1 MKTIQ
6 NEAFDK
12 IYRIKKLKNNDKIE
26 SFDCG
31 DADLNN
37 FILNQS
43 LFFSS
48 EKLAV
53 SYALESVENKDVLAF
68 FSLSNDKISIDD
80 FDNKNQYNRFSRRF
94 NNRKRLKSYPA
105 VKIGRLG
112 VSNTMKG
119 KRIGSAILNYIK
131 SYFVQDNKSG
141 CRFLTV
147 DAYSDAIPFY
157 EKNGFVPLND
167 ADINEMTRLL
177 YFDLNDVSD

>member
-31 DADLNN
+31 DADLND

-53 SYALESVENKDVLAF
+53 SYALESVENKDVWAF

>member
-31 DADLNN
+31 DADLND

-157 EKNGFVPLND
+157 EKNGFVSLND

>member
-31 DADLNN
+31 DADLND

>member
-1 MKTIQ
+1 MKTNQ

-31 DADLNN
+31 DADLND

-68 FSLSNDKISIDD
+68 FSLLNDKISIDD

-147 DAYSDAIPFY
+147 DAYSNAIPFY
-157 EKNGFVPLND
+157 VKNGFVPLND